1 MGCFRK
7 DIRTITVEVPQLRS
21 AECSKILLDAASKVD
36 GIISAK
42 PDIEKH
48 TVDITYNALK
58 LAIKNI
64 EFVIAGAGFDANTT
78 PATPEAKAALPAG
91 CR

>member
-7 DIRTITVEVPQLRS
+7 DIRTIRVDVPQLKS
-21 AECSKILLDAASKVD
+21 ADCSKLILDALSKVD

-42 PDIEKH
+42 PDAETH

-78 PATPEAKAALPAG
+78 PATADAKAALPAD